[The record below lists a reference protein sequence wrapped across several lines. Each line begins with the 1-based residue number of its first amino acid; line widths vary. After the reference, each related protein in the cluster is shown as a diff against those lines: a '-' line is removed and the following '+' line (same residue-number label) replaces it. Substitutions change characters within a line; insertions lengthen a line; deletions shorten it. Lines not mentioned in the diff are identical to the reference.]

1 MALHSQ
7 MHNHSQLYFLSAD
20 ERVFDYVGSVTNF
33 VVDQRLHSVDDEL
46 HPNFCCS
53 KGHFHGFDCI
63 DNHRRHRTIDWWHLD
78 ENSNSAVCWLMIQE
92 PWEVW
97 ELRYYSYSGLNN
109 LLDDC
114 LTDCLTGS

>member
-97 ELRYYSYSGLNN
+97 ELR
-109 LLDDC
+109 
-114 LTDCLTGS
+114 